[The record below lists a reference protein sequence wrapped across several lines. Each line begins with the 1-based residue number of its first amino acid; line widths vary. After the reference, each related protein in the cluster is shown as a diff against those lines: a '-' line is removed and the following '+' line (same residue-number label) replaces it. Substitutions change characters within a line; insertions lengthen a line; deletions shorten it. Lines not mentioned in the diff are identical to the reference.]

1 MGDLDVVI
9 THHGQKVQ
17 TEREALGDGRFRYTF
32 VPGETGHYEV
42 KATFN
47 NDSIPGEEYLAV
59 VLIVFSISC
68 AQMTIQGEKYLAL
81 VVIVCSIS
89 CAQMTIPGEE
99 YLALVLIVC
108 NISCAQMTIP
118 GEKYLALVLIV
129 CCISCSQMTSI

>member
-9 THHGQKVQ
+9 THHGQKVHM
-17 TEREALGDGRFRYTF
+17 EREALGDGRFRYTF

-59 VLIVFSISC
+59 VLIV
-68 AQMTIQGEKYLAL
+68 
-81 VVIVCSIS
+81 CSIS
-89 CAQMTIPGEE
+89 CAQI
-99 YLALVLIVC
+99 C
-108 NISCAQMTIP
+108 HISCAQMTIP

-129 CCISCSQMTSI
+129 CCISCAQMISI

>member
-9 THHGQKVQ
+9 THHGQKVH

-59 VLIVFSISC
+59 AVSPVPKFAVSPVPKFTVSPVPKWLFQVKH
-68 AQMTIQGEKYLAL
+68 TLL
-81 VVIVCSIS
+81 
-89 CAQMTIPGEE
+89 
-99 YLALVLIVC
+99 
-108 NISCAQMTIP
+108 
-118 GEKYLALVLIV
+118 
-129 CCISCSQMTSI
+129 